1 MFDQEV
7 IDAVKRDEQSRKVGP
22 VYVLRDGGLCYRAE
36 CVNGQYMNLD
46 QIHRYDAAFAR
57 AVRAFET
64 IAFEDRDD
72 NPAVYDV
79 TAAHQILIEQD
90 ENIDPYGMLYRDEGC
105 GG

>member
-7 IDAVKRDEQSRKVGP
+7 IDAVRRDENSRKVGP
-22 VYVLRDGGLCYRAE
+22 VYAFRDGGLYYRAE
-36 CVNGQYMNLD
+36 SVNGQYMNLD

-79 TAAHQILIEQD
+79 IAAHQILVEQD
-90 ENIDPYGMLYRDEGC
+90 ETIDPYGMLYRDEGC